1 MYRLAA
7 FDLDGT
13 LLNGQNALSDANAEA
28 LRDLVEQGVIVAAA
42 TARSYQAAMRSFE
55 PLGIPAAA
63 VASGGADV
71 RLASGD
77 VVRQSSLPSEFTSFL
92 VETAERA
99 NWTVTLMTPEVMY
112 RRQSLLPDPSR
123 SRPFLQVVDS
133 LAGIDLSTLLS
144 ALLAPQAPDHLFEEL
159 LSWDGRVGIHR
170 AASFNGAALV
180 NATAI
185 GADKGHGLRALCEA
199 LGIDVSEA
207 VVFGDS
213 EVDLPMFDVAGTS
226 VAMANAP
233 AHVRDRATHQ
243 TATADED
250 GVAQA
255 IRALWS

>member
-13 LLNGQNALSDANAEA
+13 LLNGQNAVSDANAEA
-28 LRDLVEQGVIVAAA
+28 LKDLVEQGVIVAAA

-55 PLGIPAAA
+55 ALDIPAAA

-71 RLASGD
+71 RLAGGH
-77 VVRQSSLPSEFTSFL
+77 VVRQSALPAEFAAFL
-92 VETAERA
+92 VDAAEQA
-99 NWTVTLMTPEVMY
+99 NWTVTLMTPEMMY
-112 RRQSLLPDPSR
+112 RRQSPLPDPSR
-123 SRPFLQVVDS
+123 NRPFLQIVES
-133 LAGIDLSTLLS
+133 LAAVDLSTLLS
-144 ALLAPQAPDHLFEEL
+144 ALLEPQGPDHLFEEL
-159 LSWDGRVGIHR
+159 LGWDGRVGIHR

-185 GADKGHGLRALCEA
+185 GADKGHGLRALCDA
-199 LGIDVSEA
+199 LGIDVAEA

-233 AHVRDRATHQ
+233 ANVRDRATHQ
-243 TATADED
+243 TGSAAED

>member
-13 LLNGQNALSDANAEA
+13 LLNGQNTVSDANAEA

-42 TARSYQAAMRSFE
+42 TARSYHAAMRSFE
-55 PLGIPAAA
+55 ALSIPAAA

-71 RLASGD
+71 RLAGGQ
-77 VVRQSSLPSEFTSFL
+77 VVRQSPLPAEFTDFL
-92 VETAERA
+92 VDAAEQA
-99 NWTVTLMTPEVMY
+99 NWTVTLMTPDVMY
-112 RRQSLLPDPSR
+112 RRQSPLPDPSR
-123 SRPFLQVVDS
+123 NRPFLQIVDS
-133 LAGIDLSTLLS
+133 LAAVDLSTLLS
-144 ALLAPQAPDHLFEEL
+144 ALLEPQGPDPLFEEL
-159 LSWDGRVGIHR
+159 LAWDGRVGIHR

-185 GADKGHGLRALCEA
+185 GADKGHGLRALCAA
-199 LGIDVSEA
+199 LGIDVAEA

-233 AHVRDRATHQ
+233 ANVRDRATHQ
-243 TATADED
+243 TAGADED

>member
-13 LLNGQNALSDANAEA
+13 LLNGQNAVSDANAEA
-28 LRDLVEQGVIVAAA
+28 LQDLVEQGVIVAAA
-42 TARSYQAAMRSFE
+42 TARSYQAAMRSFDS
-55 PLGIPAAA
+55 LGIPAAA

-71 RLASGD
+71 RLAGGQ
-77 VVRQSSLPSEFTSFL
+77 VVRQSPLPGEFTDFL
-92 VETAERA
+92 VAAAEQA
-99 NWTVTLMTPEVMY
+99 NWTITLMTPEMMY
-112 RRQSLLPDPSR
+112 RRQSPLPDPSR
-123 SRPFLQVVDS
+123 QRPFLAIVDT
-133 LAGIDLSTLLS
+133 LQGVDLTVLLS
-144 ALLAPQAPDHLFEEL
+144 ALLEPQAPDHLFEEL
-159 LSWDGRVGIHR
+159 LGWDGRVGIHR

-185 GADKGHGLRALCEA
+185 GADKGHGLQALCDA
-199 LGIDVSEA
+199 LAIDVAEA

-243 TATADED
+243 TASAAED
-250 GVAQA
+250 GVAMA
-255 IRALWS
+255 IRTLWS